1 MLSELQVACAL
12 VPVRSCRLISLP
24 QSDIGEMWLSREVL
38 EDTEESLEDKEDSL
52 PAREKSPSPE
62 KPAEPEDDF
71 HSDREATPI
80 AR

>member
-1 MLSELQVACAL
+1 M
-12 VPVRSCRLISLP
+12 
-24 QSDIGEMWLSREVL
+24 L
-38 EDTEESLEDKEDSL
+38 EDTEEVLEDKEDSL

-71 HSDREATPI
+71 HSDREVTPL